1 VHGLQGVHVVTLTA
15 SQLFER
21 EQADGWA
28 ETAAT
33 IDQNARLR
41 ARANWT
47 CTHPDTAMAR
57 RTCGYCA
64 AVAESA
70 NTTGPLPVA
79 TPACLSC
86 PAPAVCTFCPY
97 EED

>member
-1 VHGLQGVHVVTLTA
+1 MTLTA

-41 ARANWT
+41 ARHGCLHA
-47 CTHPDTAMAR
+47 DTPGAR
-57 RTCGYCA
+57 RSCGYCA
-64 AVAESA
+64 GLVDAL
-70 NTTGPLPVA
+70 NTTGPLPVQN
-79 TPACLSC
+79 
-86 PAPAVCTFCPY
+86 
-97 EED
+97 ENED

>member
-1 VHGLQGVHVVTLTA
+1 VHAVTA
-15 SQLFER
+15 AELFER

-33 IDQNARLR
+33 IDHNNRLAARGYCHHGDTPK
-41 ARANWT
+41 AR
-47 CTHPDTAMAR
+47 TA
-57 RTCGYCA
+57 CGYCA
-64 AVAESA
+64 SQADAL